1 MICWKCNAWYD
12 AGDPKYCPRCAEEIG
27 RHGYTDDVTWS
38 IVEEE
43 YNRRTPESAG
53 GDAETVTVL
62 YASVLRRFQAVIT
75 DSVVYVAVWLLV
87 IVLGTAAASIAPIGG
102 VFLILWVGFVLLY
115 EPVSVSRFGGTLGHR
130 FNNLCVVSDQTGGNV
145 SFGAAVV
152 RFLIKVIFGWLSFTL
167 ILLTRRRQA
176 LHDLWTLSTVQ
187 IRDAEAARQH
197 HFVAVEETLPNA
209 AEPAGEGVAKTQL
222 SSNEVRESS

>member
-1 MICWKCNAWYD
+1 MRDIIFAVLFFGGLVVGLGALVLRAPATVRDN
-12 AGDPKYCPRCAEEIG
+12 GSEPKRGGEPL
-27 RHGYTDDVTWS
+27 
-38 IVEEE
+38 
-43 YNRRTPESAG
+43 PEPGEGTAG

-62 YASVLRRFQAVIT
+62 YASLLRRFQAVVA
-75 DSVVYVAVWLLV
+75 DSVVYVAVGFLA

-102 VFLILWVGFVLLY
+102 MFLILWVGFLLLY

-130 FNNLCVVSDQTGGNV
+130 FNNLRVASNQTGGNV
-145 SFGAAVV
+145 SFGAAVL
-152 RFLIKVIFGWLSFTL
+152 RFLIKAIFGWLSFAL

-187 IRDAEAARQH
+187 IRDAEAAEQH

-209 AEPAGEGVAKTQL
+209 AEPAGEEKNGAA
-222 SSNEVRESS
+222 